1 MREKH
6 SKARLEGIC
15 KYNLWTTEELI
26 EGYRFELDR
35 INQDDANLTK
45 KLIKAELK
53 RRFDTT
59 LKLLDNKQTDTDKIY
74 KQLLNVIE

>member
-6 SKARLEGIC
+6 SKARLEGVC
-15 KYNLWTTEELI
+15 KYDLWTTEELI